1 MESLAFVHYA
11 VVYDDPEPAQ
21 LTLSKHIDWH
31 IPSSAWTPLVS
42 ILAFLAV
49 LSLSDRASAQAI
61 YQRGNRG
68 SAVTEI
74 QKALEIPADGIYGPV
89 TEASVRDYQR
99 QENLNSIDGKAGPET
114 LASLGWLDP
123 SNQASEL
130 QAPTEPR
137 QANVSTPTGVGINV
151 RLTPNGDIV
160 NGLPDGAPVLLTGR
174 EQAAGR
180 YIWAELIGGRWVAK
194 DYLRFSNT
202 PSAMAVS
209 FNAQAATSPSS
220 NSQSPRRAVVR
231 TNTGIGLNLRNT
243 PSGQIMGS
251 VPTGTPLSLTGDE
264 QPAGKYM
271 WAETTDGR
279 WVAKEFLT
287 YPEPASATAA
297 QTSTDGDRLAVV
309 TTRSG
314 VGVNVRNTP
323 NGTIIGGLPDGATV
337 SATETEEPSERY
349 TWVRT
354 NRGWIAKEFLQFR
367 GSTGGNAIATSN
379 QSSEESTATQSEA
392 RSESASDANANAD
405 ANADANAR
413 PDANTESPSNSTS
426 TTAIA
431 SQSTPANQ
439 STPNGADTSEQSV
452 TPSPSITSNA
462 IQSPTSESAKPP
474 SDESNVD
481 PSSVSADSSDQQP
494 DSDASD
500 SEASNSETPDESAAV
515 QPSDEPE
522 SATIP
527 SENTA
532 APELESFTTSVDP
545 RQFKGPQG
553 TFSVNRGTERRA
565 DPDGES
571 VGEIAASDTVSV
583 TDQRK
588 LADGAIWALL
598 EDGTWIN
605 SAAIDVMP
613 SDSPNPSPT
622 P

>member
-21 LTLSKHIDWH
+21 LTLSKPIDWH

-49 LSLSDRASAQAI
+49 LSLSDRASAQTV

-68 SAVTEI
+68 SVVTEI
-74 QKALEIPADGIYGPV
+74 QKVLEIPADGIYGPV
-89 TEASVRDYQR
+89 TEAAVRDHQR
-99 QENLNSIDGKAGPET
+99 QENLDSIDGKAGPET
-114 LASLGWLDP
+114 LESLGLLDP
-123 SNQASEL
+123 GNQVSER
-130 QAPTEPR
+130 QVRDEPR

-151 RLTPNGDIV
+151 RRTPNGEIV

-174 EQAAGR
+174 ERLAGR

-202 PSAMAVS
+202 PSAMTVS
-209 FNAQAATSPSS
+209 FNAQAAA
-220 NSQSPRRAVVR
+220 SQSSTPSPKRAVVS
-231 TNTGIGLNLRNT
+231 TNTGIGLNLRNV

-251 VPTGTPLSLTGDE
+251 VPNGTPLSLTGDE

-279 WVAKEFLT
+279 WVAKEFLS
-287 YPEPASATAA
+287 YSEPASAPTA
-297 QTSTDGDRLAVV
+297 QPSTDGDRPAVV

-314 VGVNVRNTP
+314 VGVNVRDNP
-323 NGTIIGGLPDGATV
+323 NGTIIGGLPDGTTV
-337 SATETEEPSERY
+337 SATETEQKSERY

-367 GSTGGNAIATSN
+367 GSTGGNAIATSE
-379 QSSEESTATQSEA
+379 QPSQDSTTANSEA
-392 RSESASDANANAD
+392 NPEPPSDANANAD
-405 ANADANAR
+405 N
-413 PDANTESPSNSTS
+413 SSNS

-431 SQSTPANQ
+431 NQSSSANQ
-439 STPNGADTSEQSV
+439 STPNEADTSDQSA
-452 TPSPSITSNA
+452 TPSQSSTSA
-462 IQSPTSESAKPP
+462 IQSPTSESDKSPAT
-474 SDESNVD
+474 ESNTD
-481 PSSVSADSSDQQP
+481 SSPGSADSSDQQP
-494 DSDASD
+494 DSASEASD
-500 SEASNSETPDESAAV
+500 SDVSNADASSGENSSDKSAV
-515 QPSDEPE
+515 TQPSDESE
-522 SATIP
+522 SAPTP
-527 SENTA
+527 SNSAA

-545 RQFKGPQG
+545 RQFRGPQG
-553 TFSVNRGTERRA
+553 TFSVKRETEQRTN
-565 DPDGES
+565 PDGES
-571 VGEIAASDTVSV
+571 IGEIAASDTVSV

-588 LADGAIWALL
+588 LADGSIWAQL
-598 EDGTWIN
+598 EDGTWID

-613 SDSPNPSPT
+613 SDLPNPSPT